1 MLTLLASLMG
11 FASSALPKLLNLY
24 QDKHDRTH
32 ELAIL
37 EKQLEQMRLGH
48 NQRLAEIQTQ
58 ADITNTQ
65 ALYQHDGRSS
75 GIAWVEGLRASVRP
89 IVTYLFMLLFIIV
102 KVASLIALLQQGVTL
117 TASLQA
123 IWDTETH
130 ALFAAIISFWFGH
143 RTFKQ

>member
-1 MLTLLASLMG
+1 MLTLFASLIG
-11 FASSALPKLLNLY
+11 FASSALPKLLNLC
-24 QDKHDRTH
+24 QDKYDREH

-58 ADITNTQ
+58 GEIATSQ
-65 ALYQHDGRSS
+65 ALYQYDSRNS
-75 GIAWVEGLRASVRP
+75 GIPWVEGLRASVRP
-89 IVTYLFMLLFIIV
+89 MVTYLFMLLFIVV
-102 KVASLIALLQQGVTL
+102 KIASLVALLQQGLAL
-117 TASLQA
+117 TDSLQT
-123 IWDTETH
+123 IWDSETY

>member
-11 FASSALPKLLNLY
+11 FASSALPKLFNLY
-24 QDKHDRTH
+24 QDKHDRAH

-48 NQRLAEIQTQ
+48 NQRLAEIQTR

-65 ALYQHDGRSS
+65 ALYQHDNRSS
-75 GIAWVEGLRASVRP
+75 NIPWVEGLRASVRP
-89 IVTYLFMLLFIIV
+89 MVTYLFMLLFIAV
-102 KVASLIALLQQGVTL
+102 KIASLVALLQEGLAL

-123 IWDTETH
+123 IWDGETH